1 STPETQC
8 DKMQN
13 VKKSTNET
21 LPQFMYK
28 LQNLFTGV
36 EIETGQELV
45 DSTKLTRLR
54 GALPKVDVQF
64 LREKFPTN
72 LTYDQLVTRVNEYFS
87 SAMDR
92 ECYERFVK
100 QYRMLNA
107 PEKVDG
113 YAHNDLKTVDTV
125 VDAMEEAPSVQEGK
139 SSKRGKKPKKATKN
153 VVANE
158 ATANFGGSVGS
169 GSCRR
174 CNSNGHTAEN
184 CTSENLSIFRGR
196 CYTCAD
202 TSHQANK
209 CTKDKSKLVCQR
221 CLLGGHVA
229 DVCRVKWS
237 FIPKSHHPDPSSSG
251 VSQPPQPSGKFETTV
266 NQKKEATDVSANSNL
281 CEIGDTQMEKAE
293 IGEIYECQTKAVSWL
308 DLKKGM
314 IYAKFKVFCGNP
326 YETVDMCGLLDTG
339 ANLSIIDNH
348 TVEEMVRKKAG
359 RVAKLPQP
367 LTCTMA
373 DGSRQVITHAWHC
386 MVQQLTKPVD
396 GVGQYVQSGREARFI
411 ILKTIKKDKVLIGR
425 DQFEDFGFVIGKMIN
440 CHHEK
445 DCLLTDPSQVNKV
458 MVEDPHR
465 VVIHCDHVKSQMADV
480 ADEINAT
487 KVYESKTYEGRM
499 ASLEWRSSQRP
510 HKAFKAAVKRAKR
523 LEYSL
528 KRR

>member
-1 STPETQC
+1 
-8 DKMQN
+8 
-13 VKKSTNET
+13 
-21 LPQFMYK
+21 
-28 LQNLFTGV
+28 
-36 EIETGQELV
+36 
-45 DSTKLTRLR
+45 
-54 GALPKVDVQF
+54 
-64 LREKFPTN
+64 
-72 LTYDQLVTRVNEYFS
+72 
-87 SAMDR
+87 
-92 ECYERFVK
+92 
-100 QYRMLNA
+100 MLNA

-113 YAHNDLKTVDTV
+113 YAHDDLKTVDTV

-139 SSKRGKKPKKATKN
+139 SSKRGKKPKKATKG

-158 ATANFGGSVGS
+158 AATGSSGGPVGS

-209 CTKDKSKLVCQR
+209 CTKDKSKLVCKR

-251 VSQPPQPSGKFETTV
+251 VSQPPQPSGKFETTI

-281 CEIGDTQMEKAE
+281 CETGDTQMEKAE

-308 DLKKGM
+308 DLRKGM

-348 TVEEMVRKKAG
+348 TVEEMVRKRAG

-373 DGSRQVITHAWHC
+373 DGSRQVLTHAWHC

-445 DCLLTDPSQVNKV
+445 GCLLTDPSQVNKV
-458 MVEDPHR
+458 MIEDLHR
-465 VVIHCDHVKSQMADV
+465 VVIHCDHAESQMTDA

-487 KVYESKTYEGRM
+487 KVYESKTYEDDLCVLTSEWLALVKKAVLGTEVPRKIDCKKLLVYID
-499 ASLEWRSSQRP
+499 ASQSTWGGGYQNP
-510 HKAFKAAVKRAKR
+510 KWD
-523 LEYSL
+523 
-528 KRR
+528 